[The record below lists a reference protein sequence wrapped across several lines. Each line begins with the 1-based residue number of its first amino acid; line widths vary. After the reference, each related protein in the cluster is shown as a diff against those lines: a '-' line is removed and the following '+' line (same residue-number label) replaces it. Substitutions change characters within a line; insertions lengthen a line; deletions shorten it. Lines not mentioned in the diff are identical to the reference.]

1 MRKRNMNNIKKSAIS
16 FFHSAPNNYNCAQ
29 AIIKRFQD
37 NSITYISDEKI
48 EQDFRSKGGGRAEG
62 GICGAIYSAYV
73 LLGKNKGDEIKIK
86 AENILGGTT
95 CRKLKGELKV
105 SCIHI
110 VDTIDKLI
118 ESEIL

>member
-1 MRKRNMNNIKKSAIS
+1 MNNIKKSAIS

-62 GICGAIYSAYV
+62 GICGAIIQPMYYLA
-73 LLGKNKGDEIKIK
+73 K
-86 AENILGGTT
+86 T
-95 CRKLKGELKV
+95 KV
-105 SCIHI
+105 M
-110 VDTIDKLI
+110 K
-118 ESEIL
+118 